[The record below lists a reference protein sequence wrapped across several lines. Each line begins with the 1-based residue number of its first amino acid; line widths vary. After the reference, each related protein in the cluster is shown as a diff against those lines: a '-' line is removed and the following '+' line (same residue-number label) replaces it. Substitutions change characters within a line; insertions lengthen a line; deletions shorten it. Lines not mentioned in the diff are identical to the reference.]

1 MISDMFNPLIFY
13 PKSFFMEGSASKDKK
28 FAKR

>member
-1 MISDMFNPLIFY
+1 MISDKFNPLVVY
-13 PKSFFMEGSASKDKK
+13 PKSFFMESSASKDKK